1 MLFSFCCYFTSVS
14 IVMSMSVCPWGCLRN
29 HTRDLY
35 QYFSACC
42 SMAVVRSCS
51 GRAMKSQEKGAIL
64 GGCLSHSK
72 ALAVFAAA
80 VAAKGIIQSPVTS
93 CSRRDHSV
101 CQASTNRNPENYV
114 RKQCGLSARKEV
126 TGVHS
131 AGEVWYLR
139 LPCLMMHSVVQENVQ
154 NNEKKMLFRGC
165 KSVGP
170 VWLNRLNASK
180 SDRAQRLWIP
190 DSAFFTM
197 KVQMM
202 TVNLR
207 QSATE
212 VMCSEQTNRGR
223 RLQISG

>member
-1 MLFSFCCYFTSVS
+1 
-14 IVMSMSVCPWGCLRN
+14 
-29 HTRDLY
+29 
-35 QYFSACC
+35 
-42 SMAVVRSCS
+42 
-51 GRAMKSQEKGAIL
+51 
-64 GGCLSHSK
+64 
-72 ALAVFAAA
+72 
-80 VAAKGIIQSPVTS
+80 
-93 CSRRDHSV
+93 
-101 CQASTNRNPENYV
+101 
-114 RKQCGLSARKEV
+114 
-126 TGVHS
+126 
-131 AGEVWYLR
+131 
-139 LPCLMMHSVVQENVQ
+139 VVQENVQ

-170 VWLNRLNASK
+170 VCLNRLNASK